1 MKNKPKKNI
10 RTKIIVEREK
20 DEKVVRR
27 TYELPND
34 NPDGFFGTIE
44 IIIGAGLSVS
54 LSIPRE
60 TLEFEE
66 AVMTKEEK
74 DK

>member
-1 MKNKPKKNI
+1 MTSPKVET
-10 RTKIIVEREK
+10 RIIVEREK
-20 DEKVVRR
+20 DEEVVRR

-34 NPDGFFGTIE
+34 NIDGFFGTVE
-44 IIIGAGLSVS
+44 IIIQAGLSVS
-54 LSIPRE
+54 FSIPRE